1 MLLLL
6 LCSVAAATADCNVTD
21 AVVPALVIATTAV
34 AASAAVT
41 AASVVA
47 AAGCDAVL
55 LDLGICEI
63 YVFSV
68 HLRKGTQ
75 TVHCTYIDSALY
87 KKPTQRIF
95 KDRGRC

>member
-1 MLLLL
+1 MLLL
-6 LCSVAAATADCNVTD
+6 LCSVAAAAECNVTD

-41 AASVVA
+41 AA
-47 AAGCDAVL
+47 AAGCDEVL

-68 HLRKGTQ
+68 HLGNGTQ
-75 TVHCTYIDSALY
+75 AVHCTYIDSALS